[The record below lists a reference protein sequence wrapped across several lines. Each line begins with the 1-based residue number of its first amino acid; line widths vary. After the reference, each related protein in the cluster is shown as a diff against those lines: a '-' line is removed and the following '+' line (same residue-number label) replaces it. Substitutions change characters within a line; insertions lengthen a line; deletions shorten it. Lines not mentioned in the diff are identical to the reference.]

1 MTRPTLDAVLVVDD
15 ESQIRR
21 ALRTN
26 LTVRGYDVIEAAT
39 GEQALAAAAE
49 HRLGVVLLDLG
60 LPGMSGLEVLSRLRA
75 DNDVPVIVL
84 TVRDQ
89 ETDKVAALDAGADDY
104 VTKPFGMDELLARL
118 RSQLRRAQPG
128 GVAPIPPV
136 GNEYFSVD
144 LNAGRV
150 TDAAGHRVHLTPKEW
165 GIVAALARRPGQLV
179 LHTDLLHEVWG
190 PQYGQEAN
198 YLRVY
203 MTQIRKK
210 LEPHPH
216 NPRYFV
222 TEPGI
227 GYRLEHTTATEPTGR

>member
-21 ALRTN
+21 A
-26 LTVRGYDVIEAAT
+26 
-39 GEQALAAAAE
+39 
-49 HRLGVVLLDLG
+49 H
-60 LPGMSGLEVLSRLRA
+60 
-75 DNDVPVIVL
+75 
-84 TVRDQ
+84 
-89 ETDKVAALDAGADDY
+89 
-104 VTKPFGMDELLARL
+104 AR
-118 RSQLRRAQPG
+118 

-150 TDAAGHRVHLTPKEW
+150 TDTAGHQVHLTPKEW

-179 LHTDLLHEVWG
+179 LHTDLLHDVWG

-210 LEPHPH
+210 LEPEPH

-227 GYRLEHTTATEPTGR
+227 GYRLEHTTVSEPTGM